1 MLPSLRI
8 PIIQAPMLGASTAAM
23 AAAVCRAGGLGSLPP
38 GLSPAALTQAVEGLR
53 RATDRPFAVNL
64 FVLDAARPDEGQ
76 VAAAVTSALERLAPY
91 HRELGLPPPRVP
103 ARWAEDFAAQLD
115 AVVAC
120 APAVASFTFGCLS
133 AQQVARLHAAGTAVI
148 GTATTVAEARAWAA
162 VGADAVCAQGS
173 EAGGHRG
180 TFLRPVEES
189 LIGTL
194 ALVPAICDAV
204 AIPVIAAGGIMD
216 GRGIA
221 AALSL
226 GAWAVQLGTA
236 FLLTDEAATNPAWR
250 RAIAATRAPR
260 AEGTAEETAEGR
272 AGAEGEDPTRLTR
285 AFSGRTAR
293 GIENRFM
300 RELRAVEQELPDYPI
315 QNALTQELRAAASR
329 AGRADLLSLWAGQ
342 GVRQARALG
351 AEQLVGVLWRE
362 AQEAAAATLRRTQSG
377 G

>member
-8 PIIQAPMLGASTAAM
+8 PIIQAPMLGASTAEM
-23 AAAVCRAGGLGSLPP
+23 AAAVCRAGGLGSLAP

-53 RATDRPFAVNL
+53 RVTDRPFAVNL
-64 FVLDAARPDEGQ
+64 FVLDAARTDDGQ
-76 VAAAVTSALERLAPY
+76 VAAALERLAPY

-103 ARWAEDFAAQLD
+103 ARWAEDFGAQLD

-133 AQQVARLHAAGTAVI
+133 AAQVARLHAAGTAVI

-180 TFLRPVEES
+180 TFLRPVEQS
-189 LIGTL
+189 LIGTM
-194 ALVPAICDAV
+194 ALVPAIRDAV
-204 AIPVIAAGGIMD
+204 EIPVIAAGGIMD

-236 FLLTDEAATNPAWR
+236 FLLADEAATNPAWR
-250 RAIAATRAPR
+250 RAITATAAART
-260 AEGTAEETAEGR
+260 EG
-272 AGAEGEDPTRLTR
+272 AGAADGEDPTRLTR

-300 RELRAVEQELPDYPI
+300 RELRAVEPELPDYPV

-329 AGRADLLSLWAGQ
+329 AGKADFLSLWAGQ
-342 GVRQARALG
+342 GVRKARAVG
-351 AEQLVGVLWRE
+351 SEQLVRELWRE
-362 AQEAAAATLRRTQSG
+362 AQEAAAATLRRIQSG
-377 G
+377 GE